1 MKVWILEKHM
11 EKNSR
16 AIKTWKK
23 ILNFLL
29 VASGWVIKANMNW
42 NIKFG
47 QTLVSDL
54 TTIDRKLKQA
64 SYMTL
69 KDNALA

>member
-11 EKNSR
+11 EKISR
-16 AIKTWKK
+16 AIKIWKK

-47 QTLVSDL
+47 QTLVFDL